1 MNVSYSAI
9 SSYKRCPYKA
19 RLDMMTY
26 GELGFKPV
34 EDYRNVAAPSVV
46 HKAIGKM
53 LKGIKDNAFAKEP
66 VTEEALLKAYAAYED
81 KKPVIYKKL
90 KASTL
95 QKEGVADDRALQ
107 IKKLFN
113 ATRIMVDFAAAH
125 RWNSK
130 RIIPDIWITQDFESR
145 PGYKL
150 KGSID
155 IWDLDADIVYD
166 IKVTKDPQWADPLQ
180 LQFYALL
187 IRLKRGYMP
196 KGGVFILPPSQK
208 HRQIPV
214 TFTKESVDEAL
225 HEAEKYV
232 DSIEAQRF
240 PAIPKDRGTCFFC
253 PYRRACP
260 MWGGKIV
267 ITEKEFRDKKVS
279 IGGRFA

>member
-9 SSYKRCPYKA
+9 ASYKRCPYKS
-19 RLDMMTY
+19 RLDMMTNE
-26 GELGFKPV
+26 ELGFKPI

-46 HKAIGKM
+46 HKVIGKM
-53 LKGIKDNAFAKEP
+53 LKGIKDGHFAKEP
-66 VTEEALLKAYAAYED
+66 VAETALLEAYAAYEK

-113 ATRIMVDFAAAH
+113 ATRTMIDFAAAH

-130 RIIPDIWITQDFESR
+130 RLIPDIWITQDFESR
-145 PGYKL
+145 PGHKL

-155 IWDLDADIVYD
+155 VWDLDVDILWD
-166 IKVTKDPQWADPLQ
+166 IKITKDPKWADPLQ
-180 LQFYALL
+180 LNFYALL

-196 KGGVFILPPSQK
+196 KQGCFVLPLSQK
-208 HRQIPV
+208 HRIISV

-225 HEAEKYV
+225 I
-232 DSIEAQRF
+232 SQISR
-240 PAIPKDRGTCFFC
+240 TL
-253 PYRRACP
+253 
-260 MWGGKIV
+260 
-267 ITEKEFRDKKVS
+267 KVQQ
-279 IGGRFA
+279 